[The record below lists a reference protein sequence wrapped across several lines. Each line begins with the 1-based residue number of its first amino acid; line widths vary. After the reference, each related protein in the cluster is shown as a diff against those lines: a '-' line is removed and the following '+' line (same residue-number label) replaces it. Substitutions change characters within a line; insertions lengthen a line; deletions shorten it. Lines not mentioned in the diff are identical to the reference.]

1 MAIYKYQI
9 ESSSA
14 QNIDED
20 RNLILL
26 YKYAKIFKI
35 ENILSSYMEVL

>member
-1 MAIYKYQI
+1 MTIYKYQI

-20 RNLILL
+20 RNEELID
-26 YKYAKIFKI
+26 
-35 ENILSSYMEVL
+35 ENDGNRS

>member
-20 RNLILL
+20 RKEELID
-26 YKYAKIFKI
+26 
-35 ENILSSYMEVL
+35 ENDGNRS

>member
-20 RNLILL
+20 RNEELI
-26 YKYAKIFKI
+26 K
-35 ENILSSYMEVL
+35 ENDGNR

>member
-14 QNIDED
+14 QIIDED
-20 RNLILL
+20 RNEESID
-26 YKYAKIFKI
+26 
-35 ENILSSYMEVL
+35 ENDGNRS

>member
-20 RNLILL
+20 RNEELID
-26 YKYAKIFKI
+26 
-35 ENILSSYMEVL
+35 ENDGNRS

>member
-9 ESSSA
+9 ESSSV

-20 RNLILL
+20 RNEALID
-26 YKYAKIFKI
+26 
-35 ENILSSYMEVL
+35 ENDGNRS